1 MRSAIFPSPARG
13 GGSGWRRRGFTLVEM
28 MVGLAILSIVALTMA
43 GTFLVASRAVSN
55 EARTI
60 SADEAV
66 SGASLWLT
74 RDLNSA
80 AALPALPV
88 TINLANTLTLTYG
101 SPPVVVVYS
110 VNNNRD
116 LVRTVNGAATTAARG
131 VTSVTVT
138 AAGCYATVTI
148 QPSAAGATAAA
159 FNVSNRPGG
168 CW

>member
-1 MRSAIFPSPARG
+1 MKRFK
-13 GGSGWRRRGFTLVEM
+13 RGFTLIEM
-28 MVGLAILSIVALTMA
+28 MVGLAILSIVTVAMA

-55 EARTI
+55 EARAI
-60 SADEAV
+60 AADEAV

-80 AALPALPV
+80 TALPLVPMTV
-88 TINLANTLTLTYG
+88 NVANTLTLTYG

-110 VNNNRD
+110 VDNNRD
-116 LVRTVNGAATTAARG
+116 LVRTVNGTATTAARG
-131 VTSVTVT
+131 ITSVTIT

-148 QPSAAGATAAA
+148 QPSATGATAAI

>member
-13 GGSGWRRRGFTLVEM
+13 GGSGWGQRGFTLVEM
-28 MVGLAILSIVALTMA
+28 MVGLAILSIVAVAMA

-55 EARTI
+55 EARAI
-60 SADEAV
+60 AADEAD
-66 SGASLWLT
+66 SAASLWLT

-101 SPPVVVVYS
+101 SPPVVVIYS

-116 LVRTVNGAATTAARG
+116 LVRTVNGLATTAARG

-138 AAGCYATVTI
+138 AAGCYATVAI
-148 QPSAAGATAAA
+148 QPSAIGATVAT

>member
-1 MRSAIFPSPARG
+1 MRRLTPTLAQ
-13 GGSGWRRRGFTLVEM
+13 RGFTLVEM
-28 MVGLAILSIVALTMA
+28 MVGLAILSIVTVAMA
-43 GTFLVASRAVSN
+43 GTFLVATRAVSN
-55 EARTI
+55 EARVI
-60 SADEAV
+60 AADEAV

-80 AALPALPV
+80 VALPTGTV
-88 TINLANTLTLTYG
+88 NSGTTMTLTYG
-101 SPPVVVVYS
+101 SPAVTVVYS

-131 VTSVTVT
+131 ITSVTIAV
-138 AAGCYATVTI
+138 AGCYATVTI
-148 QPSAAGATAAA
+148 QPSATGATAAT

>member
-1 MRSAIFPSPARG
+1 MR
-13 GGSGWRRRGFTLVEM
+13 RRQRGFTLVEM
-28 MVGLAILSIVALTMA
+28 MVGLAILSIVGVAMA

-55 EARTI
+55 EARAI
-60 SADEAV
+60 AADEAD
-66 SGASLWLT
+66 SAASLWLT

-88 TINLANTLTLTYG
+88 TINLANTLSLTYG
-101 SPPVVVVYS
+101 SPPVVVIYS

-116 LVRTVNGAATTAARG
+116 LVRTVNGLATTAARG

-138 AAGCYATVTI
+138 AAGCYATVAI
-148 QPSAAGATAAA
+148 QPSAIGATVAT

>member
-1 MRSAIFPSPARG
+1 MKRFNQ
-13 GGSGWRRRGFTLVEM
+13 GFTLVEM
-28 MVGLAILSIVALTMA
+28 MLGLAILSIVAIAMA
-43 GTFLVASRAVSN
+43 GTFLVATRAVSN
-55 EARTI
+55 EARVI
-60 SADEAV
+60 AADEAV

-80 AALPALPV
+80 VVLPTGTV
-88 TINLANTLTLTYG
+88 NSGTTMTLTYG
-101 SPPVVVVYS
+101 SPAVTVVYS

-131 VTSVTVT
+131 ITSVTVT

-148 QPSAAGATAAA
+148 QPSATGATAAT

>member
-1 MRSAIFPSPARG
+1 MKRPQ
-13 GGSGWRRRGFTLVEM
+13 RGFTLVEM
-28 MVGLAILSIVALTMA
+28 MVALAILSIVGVAMA

-55 EARTI
+55 EARAI

-88 TINLANTLTLTYG
+88 TINLAGTLTLTYG

-110 VNNNRD
+110 LNANRD
-116 LVRTVNGAATTAARG
+116 LVRTVNGTATTAARG
-131 VTSVTVT
+131 ITSITVT
-138 AAGCYATVTI
+138 AAGCYTTVTI
-148 QPSAAGATAAA
+148 QPSATGATAAT